1 MIYLV
6 LGVAIGVLMPSQS
19 AINNR
24 LRNAVA
30 TPWVMAG
37 ISFLVGTVCLALLTW
52 ATVGTVGF
60 DLGNVVTQPWW
71 IWSGGVF
78 GVIGMTTNVLL
89 LPVIGALYSTML
101 NLTAQVITT
110 MIIDHL
116 GLLGV
121 DHYPADGWRIT
132 GAVLVMVAAALAV
145 IGGRR
150 RPQLNAQ
157 PTSKTWY
164 LAGLGIGVC
173 FGLQVAIN
181 GQLTLVLGSAVH
193 SAFISFLV
201 GTFVLTVV
209 VVLTRPSLR
218 LRVPEGQTHNPW
230 WMWMGGVLGAL
241 YVTGVAFLSP
251 LIGSAVTVV
260 VVQVGLIAG
269 SLLVDQFGLFS
280 APKRAVRPLQVIGL
294 LLMISG
300 VFVMNA
306 PKIFV

>member
-121 DHYPADGWRIT
+121 DHYPADGWRIRSE
-132 GAVLVMVAAALAV
+132 
-145 IGGRR
+145 GRR
-150 RPQLNAQ
+150 
-157 PTSKTWY
+157 
-164 LAGLGIGVC
+164 
-173 FGLQVAIN
+173 
-181 GQLTLVLGSAVH
+181 
-193 SAFISFLV
+193 V
-201 GTFVLTVV
+201 G
-209 VVLTRPSLR
+209 
-218 LRVPEGQTHNPW
+218 EGEW
-230 WMWMGGVLGAL
+230 GEE
-241 YVTGVAFLSP
+241 
-251 LIGSAVTVV
+251 
-260 VVQVGLIAG
+260 
-269 SLLVDQFGLFS
+269 
-280 APKRAVRPLQVIGL
+280 
-294 LLMISG
+294 
-300 VFVMNA
+300 
-306 PKIFV
+306 

>member
-1 MIYLV
+1 MIYMV
-6 LGVAIGVLMPSQS
+6 LGMAIGVLMPSQS

-30 TPWVMAG
+30 TPWVMAA
-37 ISFLVGTVCLALLTW
+37 ISFLVGTVCLLFLTW
-52 ATVGTVGF
+52 TTVGGIGF
-60 DLGNVVTQPWW
+60 DPSHFANQPGW

-89 LPVIGALYSTML
+89 LPVIGALYSTVL

-110 MIIDHL
+110 MIIDHF
-116 GLLGV
+116 GLFGV
-121 DHYPADGWRIT
+121 DTYPADGWRVT
-132 GAVLVMVAAALAV
+132 GAVIVMLAAVMAV
-145 IGGRR
+145 VGGRR
-150 RPQLNAQ
+150 RPQLTRQ
-157 PTSKTWY
+157 PTSKAWY

-181 GQLTLVLGSAVH
+181 GQLTLVLDSAIH
-193 SAFISFLV
+193 SAFVSFLV
-201 GTFVLTVV
+201 GTLVLIALVV
-209 VVLTRPSLR
+209 MTRSSLR
-218 LRVPEGQTHNPW
+218 LRVPAGETHNPW
-230 WMWMGGVLGAL
+230 WMWLGGVLGAL

-269 SLLVDQFGLFS
+269 SLLVDQFGLLS

-300 VFVMNA
+300 VLVMNA
-306 PKIFV
+306 PKIFA

>member
-1 MIYLV
+1 MV
-6 LGVAIGVLMPSQS
+6 GCCHRCVDAQS
-19 AINNR
+19 VGTQPTAR
-24 LRNAVA
+24 GGYTV
-30 TPWVMAG
+30 G
-37 ISFLVGTVCLALLTW
+37 GGCISFLVGTVCLALLTW

-164 LAGLGIGVC
+164 LAGLG
-173 FGLQVAIN
+173 
-181 GQLTLVLGSAVH
+181 
-193 SAFISFLV
+193 
-201 GTFVLTVV
+201 
-209 VVLTRPSLR
+209 
-218 LRVPEGQTHNPW
+218 
-230 WMWMGGVLGAL
+230 M
-241 YVTGVAFLSP
+241 
-251 LIGSAVTVV
+251 
-260 VVQVGLIAG
+260 
-269 SLLVDQFGLFS
+269 GLFCR
-280 APKRAVRPLQVIGL
+280 KWC
-294 LLMISG
+294 
-300 VFVMNA
+300 
-306 PKIFV
+306 